1 MPYIILVYSLRFW
14 CDLGTYVQTE
24 CNGIIFGMLA
34 CVWWSECIQIGG
46 VFSMQPLLYDS
57 AVFFLLVSA
66 SLRFCFFFSFYPPFL
81 RLFLLRSRRTKK
93 FILQHMH
100 FSPLV
105 LMSCWKTLEFVRTIE
120 YIYKPT
126 MPMASTG
133 GNIRSKE
140 NYEQNLQ
147 FTPTDFR
154 LRSST
159 FHFSNALHNIDTATV
174 CFARSINPRLALWS
188 SLFPFFSI

>member
-66 SLRFCFFFSFYPPFL
+66 SLRFCFFSL
-81 RLFLLRSRRTKK
+81 
-93 FILQHMH
+93 FILL
-100 FSPLV
+100 FSV
-105 LMSCWKTLEFVRTIE
+105 FFFFVV
-120 YIYKPT
+120 
-126 MPMASTG
+126 G
-133 GNIRSKE
+133 
-140 NYEQNLQ
+140 EQKNS
-147 FTPTDFR
+147 FFNTCIFR
-154 LRSST
+154 
-159 FHFSNALHNIDTATV
+159 
-174 CFARSINPRLALWS
+174 LWS
-188 SLFPFFSI
+188 SCHVERRSNLYEPLNTYTNQRCRWLQQAGISDQKKIMNKIYNSHQPIFVFALPHFIFRMHCII